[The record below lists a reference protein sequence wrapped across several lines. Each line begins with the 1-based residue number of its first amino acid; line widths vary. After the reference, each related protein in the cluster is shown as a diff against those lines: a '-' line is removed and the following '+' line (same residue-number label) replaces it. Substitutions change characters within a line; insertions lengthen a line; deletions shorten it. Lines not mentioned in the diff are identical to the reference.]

1 MKKAHIVPDIF
12 PAEFESK
19 IGIRWVAIARV
30 RACFHFAHPSE
41 GGSAHERPCDA
52 CYASV
57 RYDTMGGAVLKNGQ
71 AVSPPDASMLPDVEL
86 NATAPGCLYTM
97 VMTDPDAPS
106 PDEPKMRGET
116 CTALIHSTATLA
128 HKKS

>member
-19 IGIRWVAIARV
+19 IGIRWVAIARH
-30 RACFHFAHPSE
+30 AFILPIDLK

-52 CYASV
+52 RYASV

-116 CTALIHSTATLA
+116 CTCPATCLD
-128 HKKS
+128 